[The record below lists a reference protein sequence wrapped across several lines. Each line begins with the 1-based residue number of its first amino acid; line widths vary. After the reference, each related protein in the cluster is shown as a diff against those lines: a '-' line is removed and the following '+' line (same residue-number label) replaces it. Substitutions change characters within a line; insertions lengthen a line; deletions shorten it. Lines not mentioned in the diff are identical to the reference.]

1 MEHSYSK
8 TVERAV
14 WAGDRDALLAFAGLL
29 RELTEDLFHPSINE
43 AVAHLAEQRR
53 NAETHPAIYADSVV
67 QAERALA
74 EVEQRKNGLAEWTVG
89 SDKTKGTIDEVV
101 AAIHPHDKGHL
112 NIRFTGE
119 NYSSSEGIRADFFS
133 WRRAKVGVEVA
144 INGTDLVWGK
154 GATARVEEQLKKQEP
169 GWAWFRRHWFLM
181 DALIGI
187 GVALVFFGWLL
198 LVPTWGTPWLFAAAV
213 VSINIFFGY
222 DFTQRMLPAF
232 EIEVG
237 GSKTGRRWRIIA
249 PPAFFLL
256 GIALTLTLRFAVK

>member
-14 WAGDRDALLAFAGLL
+14 WAGDRDALLAFADLL
-29 RELTEDLFHPSINE
+29 RELTHDLFHPSINE
-43 AVAHLAEQRR
+43 AMAHLAEQRR

-67 QAERALA
+67 RAERALA
-74 EVEQRKNGLAEWTVG
+74 EVKQRRNGLAKWTVD
-89 SDKTKGTIDEVV
+89 SDMTTGTIDEVV
-101 AAIHPHDKGHL
+101 AAIHPNDKGHL
-112 NIRFTGE
+112 TIRFTVE
-119 NYSSSEGIRADFFS
+119 NYSSSEGIRADFLS
-133 WRRAKVGVEVA
+133 WRRAKVGVKVE

-169 GWAWFRRHWFLM
+169 GWAWFRRLWILM

-187 GVALVFFGWLL
+187 GVALVFFSWLL
-198 LVPTWGTPWLFAAAV
+198 LVPTWGPPWLFPAAAV
-213 VSINIFFGY
+213 STNIFFLYG
-222 DFTQRMLPAF
+222 FTQRMLPAF

-249 PPAFFLL
+249 SPVFFLL

>member
-8 TVERAV
+8 TLERAV

-29 RELTEDLFHPSINE
+29 RELTHDLFQPSINK

-53 NAETHPAIYADSVV
+53 KAETHPGIYADSVV
-67 QAERALA
+67 GAERALA
-74 EVEQRKNGLAEWTVG
+74 EVKQRRNGLAEWTVN

-101 AAIHPHDKGHL
+101 AAIHPNDKGHL
-112 NIRFTGE
+112 SIRFTVE

-133 WRRAKVGVEVA
+133 WRRAKVGVKVA

-169 GWAWFRRHWFLM
+169 GWAWFRQQWILM

-198 LVPTWGTPWLFAAAV
+198 LVPTWGPPWLFPAAAV
-213 VSINIFFGY
+213 STNIFFLYG
-222 DFTQRMLPAF
+222 FTQRMLPAF

-249 PPAFFLL
+249 SPVFFLL